1 GGGLRFW
8 LAVLC
13 LFALLS
19 VVVFAAVVGGGVFS
33 IFPFFFYFLSP
44 LPPDQAGPADNHDL
58 HDFTSQD
65 GFETTATPEPLA
77 TGSLSMS
84 IRKLSRMDRPILQPF
99 AVCCTRAVS
108 GHAPTAVPSS
118 VMNSCL
124 IRSPRRANEQ
134 LCRKAKPFAALR
146 WVTSSNFVGTFRMP
160 LQPNTV

>member
-1 GGGLRFW
+1 ARR
-8 LAVLC
+8 AV
-13 LFALLS
+13 FVWAR
-19 VVVFAAVVGGGVFS
+19 VVGPGPYPPP
-33 IFPFFFYFLSP
+33 PFFFF
-44 LPPDQAGPADNHDL
+44 LPPPLRPNKPGPADNHDL

-108 GHAPTAVPSS
+108 GHAPTVVPSS

-134 LCRKAKPFAALR
+134 LGRKAKPLR
-146 WVTSSNFVGTFRMP
+146 SLEVGHQFELRRH
-160 LQPNTV
+160 L

>member
-1 GGGLRFW
+1 APFRVGLC
-8 LAVLC
+8 AVPTSS
-13 LFALLS
+13 LS
-19 VVVFAAVVGGGVFS
+19 R
-33 IFPFFFYFLSP
+33 
-44 LPPDQAGPADNHDL
+44 PADNHDL

-108 GHAPTAVPSS
+108 GHAPTVVPSS

-134 LCRKAKPFAALR
+134 LCRKAKPLR
-146 WVTSSNFVGTFRMP
+146 SLEVGHQFELRRH
-160 LQPNTV
+160 L